1 MNNLCA
7 IYIISLAGCFNW
19 RTTLLKKL
27 KCHNIVE
34 YRLSSSACRNC
45 LIKKKEVAKKNRLIW
60 FAGFVGRFCVI
71 LVLTSLFMH
80 FVGRARIHT
89 WSGLLALGPA
99 YILVLWF
106 LNMVFSFLIEEP
118 YIQRKYTGHTAE
130 TDISAN
136 WWKYWFALVVIWM
149 VLLVVSRLRILQ

>member
-1 MNNLCA
+1 MDILCA
-7 IYIISLAGCFNW
+7 IYIISLVSGLNP
-19 RTTLLKKL
+19 RTKLLKKL
-27 KCHNIVE
+27 NCDTDVKCRYE
-34 YRLSSSACRNC
+34 DDCSRC
-45 LIKKKEVAKKNRLIW
+45 LMELKEVAKKNKLIW

-106 LNMVFSFLIEEP
+106 LNIAFSFLIEEP
-118 YIQRKYTGHTAE
+118 VNKKK

-136 WWKYWFALVVIWM
+136 WWKYWLALVAIWM

>member
-1 MNNLCA
+1 MDNLYA

-27 KCHNIVE
+27 NCDTDVKCR
-34 YRLSSSACRNC
+34 YDDNC
-45 LIKKKEVAKKNRLIW
+45 SRCLMELKVMTDKNRLIW

-99 YILVLWF
+99 YILVYWILS
-106 LNMVFSFLIEEP
+106 LVFSVSEEV
-118 YIQRKYTGHTAE
+118 YIQHKYAADTAE

-136 WWKYWFALVVIWM
+136 WWKYWIVLLDIWV

>member
-1 MNNLCA
+1 MEL
-7 IYIISLAGCFNW
+7 
-19 RTTLLKKL
+19 
-27 KCHNIVE
+27 
-34 YRLSSSACRNC
+34 
-45 LIKKKEVAKKNRLIW
+45 KEVAKKNKLIW

-106 LNMVFSFLIEEP
+106 LNIAFSFLIEEP
-118 YIQRKYTGHTAE
+118 VNKKK

-136 WWKYWFALVVIWM
+136 WWKYWLALVAIWM